1 MEIDQR
7 EGYRLREAL
16 RREEERADDRMMLMV
31 VMMVTGAF
39 LAGYGL
45 NAWASS
51 RAVSTYEWCFA
62 HGIVENGRVYGDMTA
77 FGQAQADKR

>member
-7 EGYRLREAL
+7 EGVRLREAL
-16 RREEERADDRMMLMV
+16 RREEERADDRVMLLMV
-31 VMMVTGAF
+31 LMVMGAF

-51 RAVSTYEWCFA
+51 RAVSAY
-62 HGIVENGRVYGDMTA
+62 HGALRTGLSRMVTSIAT
-77 FGQAQADKR
+77 

>member
-7 EGYRLREAL
+7 EGDRLREAL
-16 RREEERADDRMMLMV
+16 RREEERADDRMMLLMV
-31 VMMVTGAF
+31 LMVMGAF

-51 RAVSTYEWCFA
+51 RAVGAYQWCFT
-62 HGIVENGRVYGDMTA
+62 HGVVENGHVYCDMTR
-77 FGQAQADKR
+77 FGQSR